1 MDLATEYIIL
11 QHLAPGFEQE
21 LFQAAI
27 ANVDDTSN
35 KLRLNNFAYSM
46 RELIRIVLERLA
58 PDAEVLN
65 APWFKPN
72 DKDHPDKVT
81 RSQRIKYAI
90 QGWLSDDY
98 VTDTLRID
106 HQDNDKELRKNI
118 DELSKYTHVT
128 ESTFNIEPVKITELA
143 LGVLCNVQLFLMN
156 VAEARYQVQQAAID
170 CIDEEMIEEFYYNVQ
185 DDIDILSTHHEILSY
200 MVTDIN
206 LKDQDSDTITLD
218 VKGVVQVRLQWGSD
232 GDMRRGDGYETQMS
246 FPFSSTLIA
255 SYRNEQG
262 DVHIVSRTIDINT
275 DQFYQ

>member
-1 MDLATEYIIL
+1 MDLAAEHTII
-11 QHLAPGFEQE
+11 QHLAPGFERE
-21 LFQAAI
+21 LFHAAI

-58 PDAEVLN
+58 PNAEVVN

-72 DKDHPDKVT
+72 DEEHPDKVT

-90 QGWLSDDY
+90 QGWLSDGY
-98 VTDTLRID
+98 VMHTLCID

-118 DELSKYTHVT
+118 DELSKYTHVM
-128 ESTFNIEPVKITELA
+128 ESTFNIEPIKITELA
-143 LGVLCNVQLFLMN
+143 LGALCNVQLFLMN
-156 VAEARYQVQQAAID
+156 VAEARYQVQRAAID

-185 DDIDILSTHHEILSY
+185 NDIDILATHHEILAYTVS
-200 MVTDIN
+200 DIN
-206 LKDQDSDTITLD
+206 LKDQDNATITLEAI
-218 VKGVVQVRLQWGSD
+218 GNVQVRLQWGSD
-232 GDMRRGDGYETQMS
+232 GDMRRGDGYETEMS

-255 SYRNEQG
+255 SYKNKQG

>member
-1 MDLATEYIIL
+1 MDISAENTIL

-46 RELIRIVLERLA
+46 RELIRIVLERLT
-58 PDAEVLN
+58 PDAEVVN
-65 APWFKPN
+65 APWFVPN
-72 DKDHPDKVT
+72 DENHPDKVT
-81 RSQRIKYAI
+81 RTQRIKYAI

-98 VTDTLRID
+98 VNNTLHID

-143 LGVLCNVQLFLMN
+143 LEVLYNVQIFLVT
-156 VAEARYQVQQAAID
+156 VAEARFRVQKAAID
-170 CIDEEMIEEFYYNVQ
+170 SIDEQMIEEFYCNIQ
-185 DDIDILSTHHEILSY
+185 DDIDILATHHEILAY
-200 MVTDIN
+200 IVTDIT
-206 LKDQDSDTITLD
+206 LISQDDECITMD
-218 VKGVVQVRLQWGSD
+218 VKGRIQVRLQWGSN
-232 GDMRRGDGYETQMS
+232 GDMRRGDGYETEMS

-255 SYRNEQG
+255 SYKNPEG
-262 DVHIVSRTIDINT
+262 DVHIVSRTIVINT

>member
-1 MDLATEYIIL
+1 MDSAAENSIL
-11 QHLAPGFEQE
+11 QHLAPGFEQD
-21 LFQAAI
+21 LFHAAI

-58 PDAEVLN
+58 PDTEVVN
-65 APWFKPN
+65 APWFNPN

-98 VTDTLRID
+98 VTNTLRID

-128 ESTFNIEPVKITELA
+128 ESTFNIDPVKIAELA

-156 VAEARYQVQQAAID
+156 VAKARYHVQRAAID
-170 CIDEEMIEEFYYNVQ
+170 CIDNEMIEEFYYNVQ
-185 DDIDILSTHHEILSY
+185 NDIDILATHHEILAY
-200 MVTDIN
+200 LVTGIN
-206 LKDQDSDTITLD
+206 PKNQDKDTIILE
-218 VKGVVQVRLQWGSD
+218 VNGEVQVRLQWGSD
-232 GDMRRGDGYETQMS
+232 GDIRRGDGYETEMS

-255 SYRNEQG
+255 SYKNKQG

>member
-1 MDLATEYIIL
+1 MDSAAEHTIL

-21 LFQAAI
+21 LFLAAI

-58 PDAEVLN
+58 SNAEVVN

-72 DKDHPDKVT
+72 DEEHPDKVT

-98 VTDTLRID
+98 VTNTLRID

-143 LGVLCNVQLFLMN
+143 LGVLCNVQ
-156 VAEARYQVQQAAID
+156 
-170 CIDEEMIEEFYYNVQ
+170 C
-185 DDIDILSTHHEILSY
+185 
-200 MVTDIN
+200 
-206 LKDQDSDTITLD
+206 
-218 VKGVVQVRLQWGSD
+218 
-232 GDMRRGDGYETQMS
+232 S
-246 FPFSSTLIA
+246 FS
-255 SYRNEQG
+255 
-262 DVHIVSRTIDINT
+262 
-275 DQFYQ
+275 